1 MPFDSVKKGD
11 RRGTSK
17 PLVRMDS
24 IYFNKA
30 VSTAVTRL
38 RSSGIYSVAAFPQ
51 SICLL
56 MDEHSANICPLQ
68 RKLKIDLPSVIK
80 QQKQPVGET
89 LFAIHAIFHD
99 CVPACTYACV
109 VM

>member
-17 PLVRMDS
+17 PLVHMDS

-30 VSTAVTRL
+30 VSTGVTHL
-38 RSSGIYSVAAFPQ
+38 RSYSVAALPQ

-56 MDEHSANICPLQ
+56 MDERSENICPLQ
-68 RKLKIDLPSVIK
+68 RKLKLDLPSVIK